1 MSTLIIE
8 SIPNKPHLEISGE
21 IALNY
26 KLYKKN
32 FDYAWI
38 GSDLNWTEWQEPRI
52 LNFLG
57 IKIENRVDKFL
68 NFLKSEGINILEPR
82 QIEPKTLH
90 KIEKWANKFN
100 GSLNDLY
107 KFSYKGFALGTGV
120 ASSLIS
126 HLKDDSFN
134 TKDNSFKIKKL
145 LVSAAIIFER
155 CDEILKTKKY
165 KKLITF
171 NGRFATCYPII
182 LLAHKYNIKILRH
195 ERGANSKKYE
205 VFDKS
210 IHDNTYLR
218 ERIKYYWRKRSKNY
232 RNICNSYFLNRY
244 KGKPIEYE
252 RGYSYRKHQK
262 INYTK
267 YQKSRDEKLIIFYTA
282 QDYENAAINNDRN
295 QEKYFK
301 KFAQIALKEKNTKI
315 IIRVHPIKKNERDTA
330 SHKWHRHASKRVLVI
345 GAKDQ
350 TDSYK
355 LMKIGDIIVTYSS
368 NIIVEAAY
376 WGKLSISLSR
386 NMRYTDCKSVI
397 TIKKFN
403 EIPKILSI
411 KNFKPKSKE
420 NCFPLAYYL
429 QMYGKSYKFYKP
441 INHFDG
447 KILGINFEWKPKF
460 LIIIEK
466 IFPIFKKYLKKF

>member
-195 ERGANSKKYE
+195 ERGANSKNMKCLIK
-205 VFDKS
+205 VFMT
-210 IHDNTYLR
+210 IH
-218 ERIKYYWRKRSKNY
+218 I
-232 RNICNSYFLNRY
+232 
-244 KGKPIEYE
+244 
-252 RGYSYRKHQK
+252 
-262 INYTK
+262 
-267 YQKSRDEKLIIFYTA
+267 
-282 QDYENAAINNDRN
+282 
-295 QEKYFK
+295 
-301 KFAQIALKEKNTKI
+301 
-315 IIRVHPIKKNERDTA
+315 
-330 SHKWHRHASKRVLVI
+330 
-345 GAKDQ
+345 
-350 TDSYK
+350 
-355 LMKIGDIIVTYSS
+355 
-368 NIIVEAAY
+368 
-376 WGKLSISLSR
+376 
-386 NMRYTDCKSVI
+386 
-397 TIKKFN
+397 
-403 EIPKILSI
+403 
-411 KNFKPKSKE
+411 
-420 NCFPLAYYL
+420 
-429 QMYGKSYKFYKP
+429 
-441 INHFDG
+441 
-447 KILGINFEWKPKF
+447 
-460 LIIIEK
+460 
-466 IFPIFKKYLKKF
+466 

>member
-1 MSTLIIE
+1 M
-8 SIPNKPHLEISGE
+8 
-21 IALNY
+21 
-26 KLYKKN
+26 
-32 FDYAWI
+32 
-38 GSDLNWTEWQEPRI
+38 
-52 LNFLG
+52 G

-210 IHDNTYLR
+210 IHDNTHLR

-267 YQKSRDEKLIIFYTA
+267 YQKSRDEKLIIF
-282 QDYENAAINNDRN
+282 
-295 QEKYFK
+295 
-301 KFAQIALKEKNTKI
+301 L
-315 IIRVHPIKKNERDTA
+315 
-330 SHKWHRHASKRVLVI
+330 
-345 GAKDQ
+345 
-350 TDSYK
+350 
-355 LMKIGDIIVTYSS
+355 YSS
-368 NIIVEAAY
+368 
-376 WGKLSISLSR
+376 GL
-386 NMRYTDCKSVI
+386 
-397 TIKKFN
+397 
-403 EIPKILSI
+403 
-411 KNFKPKSKE
+411 
-420 NCFPLAYYL
+420 
-429 QMYGKSYKFYKP
+429 
-441 INHFDG
+441 
-447 KILGINFEWKPKF
+447 
-460 LIIIEK
+460 
-466 IFPIFKKYLKKF
+466 